1 MPILKY
7 NKQGAMSY
15 IFIYFTFKVM
25 YKKYDNNLQVFDTY
39 GEQRSM

>member
-7 NKQGAMSY
+7 NKPGAMSY
-15 IFIYFTFKVM
+15 VDNFFTFKVM
-25 YKKYDNNLQVFDTY
+25 YKKYDNNVQVLDTY